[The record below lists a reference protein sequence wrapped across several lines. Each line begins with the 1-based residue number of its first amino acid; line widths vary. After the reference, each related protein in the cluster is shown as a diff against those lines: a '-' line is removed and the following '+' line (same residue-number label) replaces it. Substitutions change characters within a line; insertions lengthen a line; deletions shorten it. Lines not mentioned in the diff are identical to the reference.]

1 MTIAADLVL
10 SHCNRVFD
18 LDIWLRKASSDAARL
33 NSQAGD
39 LISDL
44 SDAYGRF
51 CRDLAAHTADVPA
64 IWKTVSDAADKA
76 AKLEDKAA
84 ALAEKV
90 TAIIAKLDLN
100 RYPTQKEQ
108 KK

>member
-1 MTIAADLVL
+1 MTVSADLVL

-18 LDIWLRKASSDAARL
+18 LDIWLRKASNEASRL

-39 LISDL
+39 LISGL

-51 CRDLAAHTADVPA
+51 CRDLSAHTADEEA
-64 IWKTVSDAADKA
+64 IWRTVSDATKKA
-76 AKLEDKAA
+76 EKLEAKAN

-90 TAIIAKLDLN
+90 AEIIAYLTSPETTNKG
-100 RYPTQKEQ
+100 E
-108 KK
+108 